1 MHNNNAIRDVRSCLL
16 SLTLALG
23 AGVSGCDLAGDAA
36 GDPRSIEPGAPD
48 DDDGCTLTQGY
59 WKNHHAGA
67 KNHAQQQPWP
77 VDEAVSLCGQTWL
90 EILQT
95 PPKGD
100 AWYILAHQW
109 IAASLNVASGAL
121 APPDVVAALTQGE
134 ALLAD
139 CSIDADEHDAAIAD
153 AGLLDDFNNGA
164 VGPGHCDDGPGDG
177 DDDGGDATTG
187 SGGEDTGDGDDD
199 STGADDSTGW
209 PIPQ

>member
-1 MHNNNAIRDVRSCLL
+1 MPHPAGPRSTSLL
-16 SLTLALG
+16 LLLALAPLACDP
-23 AGVSGCDLAGDAA
+23 AGVDEDLAVRGEVA
-36 GDPRSIEPGAPD
+36 DPDHVE
-48 DDDGCTLTQGY
+48 GCTHTDDW
-59 WKNHHAGA
+59 WKSQNQ
-67 KNHAQQQPWP
+67 KWPQPNS
-77 VDEAVSLCGQTWL
+77 VVCDETWL

-121 APPDVVAALTQGE
+121 APPDVAAALTQGE

-199 STGADDSTGW
+199 STGAGDSTGW